1 MKEMD
6 TNKLI
11 ELKQREDEL
20 RAKWRKAVSELNE
33 LVDPIQEHLRECRHW
48 WNENVGCKAEE
59 IIVVGQDKSFR
70 IGKPDTTPVSYNSH
84 LPYGID
90 YKEIEVE
97 KADLI

>member
-1 MKEMD
+1 MKEMNTD
-6 TNKLI
+6 KLI

-20 RAKWRKAVSELNE
+20 RTKWRKAVSELNE

-48 WNENVGCKAEE
+48 WNENAASKEE
-59 IIVVGQDKSFR
+59 IIVVGQEKSFR
-70 IGKPDTTPVSYNSH
+70 IGKPDIKPVSYESH

-97 KADLI
+97 KAYLI